1 MEVATS
7 FENILRLLQIKMTSS
22 VILECFTELDG
33 RFEQTSLLANIY
45 NTGVQFICPVEFLS
59 PKKMRNVQETLEEGL
74 EKILSHG
81 ERVSNQRSYLWKK
94 KKKLCQEVQDKID
107 PYLSTFYDVYSMAS
121 YHTKPFVNPM
131 ADAPQSIEFM
141 LNTSY
146 ISEGEEDN
154 VKVE

>member
-1 MEVATS
+1 
-7 FENILRLLQIKMTSS
+7 MTSS

-94 KKKLCQEVQDKID
+94 SPSTRKSVFLRGNTTKSKKGI
-107 PYLSTFYDVYSMAS
+107 LS
-121 YHTKPFVNPM
+121 
-131 ADAPQSIEFM
+131 
-141 LNTSY
+141 
-146 ISEGEEDN
+146 
-154 VKVE
+154 